1 MSAPLQAP
9 IAISLAVLGGAAL
22 GGAACSVPGTL
33 PAPAEASSAS
43 EAPSSAS
50 EAPSSAASP
59 PAQPAPAAQPT
70 PAHGP
75 AADVAPA
82 TAPDSGSPAPS
93 PAEATGEC
101 TGRST
106 LRTATGEVRCYP
118 YRCRGGRCLTS
129 CQKDEDCAGSRG
141 PAEMAEHG
149 WPLACAAAAATCFPL
164 APHHVHPH

>member
-1 MSAPLQAP
+1 MWYPRAPMSAPLQAT

-22 GGAACSVPGTL
+22 GGAACSAPGTP
-33 PAPAEASSAS
+33 PAPAEAPSTS
-43 EAPSSAS
+43 EAPSS
-50 EAPSSAASP
+50 EASP
-59 PAQPAPAAQPT
+59 PAQSAPAALPT

-82 TAPDSGSPAPS
+82 AASDSGSPAPS

-101 TGRST
+101 AGRST

-141 PAEMAEHG
+141 PAELAEHG